1 MPLLRFDLFPFISGA
16 HPAFNTFYFFQRD
29 LFKSSFL
36 AFFVYPYSFA
46 VLVARKRSRLFSR
59 LPRPDALDCDE
70 FSTDSSLCNAENTRF
85 PLKFEVSGQ
94 NVSEL
99 AVSSSKIFFTSS
111 DASTRQD
118 DNYERD
124 E

>member
-1 MPLLRFDLFPFISGA
+1 MRLPRFDIFPFISGA
-16 HPAFNTFYFFQRD
+16 HSAFNNFISFYAVY
-29 LFKSSFL
+29 FKSSFL
-36 AFFVYPYSFA
+36 AFFVCPYSFA
-46 VLVARKRSRLFSR
+46 VLVARKRSRLFSH
-59 LPRPDALDCDE
+59 LPRPDALGCDE
-70 FSTDSSLCNAENTRF
+70 FSIDSALCNAENTRF
-85 PLKFEVSGQ
+85 PLEFEVSGQ

-118 DNYERD
+118 DNHERD